1 MINIEILK
9 NWCLE
14 RTYLNIYDFHY
25 KHSAKSDNK
34 IILYFYSEKIE
45 ESTSFSFYLD
55 EKEYN
60 KNRNH
65 DENNYL
71 LSKIL
76 SKIRIDN
83 LNKILNE

>member
-1 MINIEILK
+1 MINVEIIFIEILK

-60 KNRNH
+60 SIYFCKNYE
-65 DENNYL
+65 DLVIL
-71 LSKIL
+71 L
-76 SKIRIDN
+76 N
-83 LNKILNE
+83 